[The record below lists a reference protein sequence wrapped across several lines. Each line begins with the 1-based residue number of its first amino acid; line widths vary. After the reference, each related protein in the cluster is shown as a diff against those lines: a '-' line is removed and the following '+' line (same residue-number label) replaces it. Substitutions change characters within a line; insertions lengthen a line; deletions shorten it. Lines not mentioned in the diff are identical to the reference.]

1 MKDETKFDRLEAF
14 ALALPRIRARVA
26 RDLQLP
32 RGQKTPGRAQVLAAL
47 VRLLDTTLMR
57 VGNEEYASSNG
68 SYGLTTLRNR
78 HAAVQGQALRLR
90 FKGKSGVM
98 HEARLDDPRVAK
110 VVRQC
115 QQLPGQAL
123 FQYADE
129 DGAPHSVSST
139 DVNDYLA
146 EAARGERFTAKD
158 FRTWHGTVQALEL
171 TRLACEPGRTAADGS
186 RYTAKDILAAVAKQL
201 GNTPAVCKKAY
212 VHPAVLAL
220 GSALADGDE
229 ATGALFEKI
238 GGSSQARPSRG
249 LHAAERRMLAFLKA
263 APPGAGARTAR
274 RVQGSPGKPGNRGT
288 GPVAARKLKLSCR
301 WPAPGARW
309 RRPGSRRSRGLRP
322 GSAAPRRRWPA
333 RAVRGARRAPR
344 AWCRARAARPAGAAR
359 WRRRPRCEWRRL
371 RPRCRA
377 GSPAHRGTGS
387 ATRPRRAN
395 GARPVRPVRPVAA
408 PVGVVSSDTP
418 CRSKAERIS
427 ITHCATSAL
436 RVMPSSAVASS
447 QSRSERM
454 ASTSSVT
461 WLSMRATRSSQAT
474 GSMVAAATWRLSI
487 SSAMRITETGAA
499 MSWRR
504 AGRARVSNSWR
515 TPAAIQLR
523 ALGEDFIA
531 RRPRVSG

>member
-1 MKDETKFDRLEAF
+1 MPAASTPPSKPTPIANGLVYVNPEMPGIQRLKQGERFRYRDAKGHWLRDVDEISRIRMLAIPPAYTQVWICPLPNGHLQATGIDARGRKQYRYHADWRSMKDETKFDRLEAF

-220 GSALADGDE
+220 GGALADGDE

-263 APPGAGARTAR
+263 HRQGQGRAR
-274 RVQGSPGKPGNRGT
+274 RAVSKASPGKPGNRGT
-288 GPVAARKLKLSCR
+288 RAGGSKKAKAQLPVASTRRTL
-301 WPAPGARW
+301 AP
-309 RRPGSRRSRGLRP
+309 SR
-322 GSAAPRRRWPA
+322 
-333 RAVRGARRAPR
+333 
-344 AWCRARAARPAGAAR
+344 
-359 WRRRPRCEWRRL
+359 
-371 RPRCRA
+371 
-377 GSPAHRGTGS
+377 
-387 ATRPRRAN
+387 
-395 GARPVRPVRPVAA
+395 
-408 PVGVVSSDTP
+408 
-418 CRSKAERIS
+418 
-427 ITHCATSAL
+427 
-436 RVMPSSAVASS
+436 
-447 QSRSERM
+447 
-454 ASTSSVT
+454 VT
-461 WLSMRATRSSQAT
+461 A
-474 GSMVAAATWRLSI
+474 
-487 SSAMRITETGAA
+487 
-499 MSWRR
+499 
-504 AGRARVSNSWR
+504 
-515 TPAAIQLR
+515 
-523 ALGEDFIA
+523 
-531 RRPRVSG
+531 